1 MINKAAR
8 FGWIGIGY
16 AIVIA
21 AVLYPALHEG
31 FGLRISAW
39 NCIPPTLGAILLL
52 ASSGKTRRWF
62 VISVVFA
69 AATTAVAIFFLARW
83 FFTPLDTDPH
93 SITTKLVFIYAPLC
107 SLALATLSAGVAW
120 FFDTSAQREIA

>member
-1 MINKAAR
+1 MLNTSTR
-8 FGWIGIGY
+8 LGWIGAGY

-31 FGLRISAW
+31 FGLRISIW

-52 ASSGKTRRWF
+52 VSLGKTRRRF
-62 VISVVFA
+62 VISVAFA
-69 AATTAVAIFFLARW
+69 AATAAVAIFFFARW

-93 SITTKLVFIYAPLC
+93 SITTKLVFIFAPLF
-107 SLALATLSAGVAW
+107 SLALAGLSAGVVWLWTRPRNA
-120 FFDTSAQREIA
+120 R